1 MDDQAQ
7 TIPETRLENSIEQ
20 RGAKRYTTL
29 KKGNI
34 IFNNAMCNVECLIRD
49 LSKSGAR
56 IELPLWH
63 DLPKRFMLAIAG
75 GPSRQCEVVWSVG
88 NWLGVNFT
96 DQSAALQ
103 QPAISQ
109 ESCREDLL
117 SRIGRM
123 QQKLGDLHV
132 GLNSL
137 RADLASLKDEIES
150 RV

>member
-1 MDDQAQ
+1 MDDQAP
-7 TIPETRLENSIEQ
+7 TIPEYRQENGIEQ

-56 IELPLWH
+56 VELPLWH

-96 DQSAALQ
+96 DQTAALH
-103 QPAISQ
+103 QPTMNQA
-109 ESCREDLL
+109 SCREDLL
-117 SRIGRM
+117 TRVGRM
-123 QQKLGDLHV
+123 QQKLSDLHV
-132 GLNSL
+132 GMNSL

-150 RV
+150 KV